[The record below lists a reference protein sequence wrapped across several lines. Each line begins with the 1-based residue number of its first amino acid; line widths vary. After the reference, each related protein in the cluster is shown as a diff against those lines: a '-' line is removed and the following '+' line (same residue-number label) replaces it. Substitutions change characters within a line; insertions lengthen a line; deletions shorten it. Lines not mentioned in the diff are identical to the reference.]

1 MRKAGGAGGGSS
13 GPGVPTLAAL
23 LLGIVVGVVG
33 TYSLRLLRSTETPA
47 ATSSVSIPMQAFPE
61 PPWRPPGLIEART
74 IASTPFARF
83 EVHRVRTE
91 SGVVVDDWLWTD
103 ERTHV
108 NILVHLRDRDR
119 YLLLHQ
125 TKYGL
130 QGRKYA
136 VVGGLFNEGETD
148 PVACAHR
155 ELLEEVGLVAERM
168 VPTGAYRVQVNRGGG
183 ILHTFLAL
191 NCSQAP
197 KASLPADFENDY
209 ESLEQRLLTTEELL
223 RVALTG
229 EVGEVQWVAAVALG
243 LLHREHAHRLGL
255 A

>member
-1 MRKAGGAGGGSS
+1 MRRTGGGSGT
-13 GPGVPTLAAL
+13 GPGWSLGVLSAL
-23 LLGIVVGVVG
+23 LLGIVIGVVG
-33 TYSLRLLRSTETPA
+33 TQSYLLLRAPD
-47 ATSSVSIPMQAFPE
+47 SVPIPMEDFPE
-61 PPWRPPGLIEART
+61 PPWRPKGLIEART

-108 NILVHLRDRDR
+108 NILVHMREENR
-119 YLLLHQ
+119 YLLFHQ

-130 QGRKYA
+130 EGRKYA
-136 VVGGLFNEGETD
+136 VVGGLFNVGETD

-155 ELLEEVGLVAERM
+155 ELLEEAGLVAEQM

-197 KASLPADFENDY
+197 PSSLPADFENDY
-209 ESLEQRLLTTEELL
+209 ERLERRLLTTEQLL
-223 RVALTG
+223 RVALSG

-243 LLHREHAHRLGL
+243 LLHQEHASSLNLR
-255 A
+255 